1 MSRAT
6 VIVLLSGLAGC
17 HGGADDSAAA
27 DTAIAEGCVAP
38 TGGYAVDWHT
48 TPDPAMAG
56 QEADFSETIYGADGC
71 PVSDLQI
78 NHERMVHNIFVSKDL
93 SSFQHLHMEDYY
105 PLTADALR
113 TATFHFP
120 VTLPYSGEYRLVF
133 DYAHENQWLQTDDWM
148 TVDGDV
154 PQLDAPVEDWSTTQ
168 SVDGMQIEL
177 VWDNNPV
184 ATYEAQWHIHITQD
198 GADVTDLVQY
208 LGADAH
214 ALLITEDASWAAHT
228 HAWVPGLETMS
239 PDMTMGHL
247 YPGPDLPFHFTFP
260 APGNYKAFI
269 QFARAADP
277 DTAFVVPFWIEV
289 SP

>member
-1 MSRAT
+1 VHKDVINLFALRFWICFVTAARKKHESVPLTNAYVQRSLASDVIADSFT
-6 VIVLLSGLAGC
+6 VLKCGKRLG
-17 HGGADDSAAA
+17 
-27 DTAIAEGCVAP
+27 E
-38 TGGYAVDWHT
+38 
-48 TPDPAMAG
+48 
-56 QEADFSETIYGADGC
+56 FSET
-71 PVSDLQI
+71 PVL
-78 NHERMVHNIFVSKDL
+78 VSKDL

-113 TATFHFP
+113 AATFHFP
-120 VTLPYSGEYRLVF
+120 VTLPYAGEYRLVF

-168 SVDGMQIEL
+168 VVDGMQIEL

-239 PDMTMGHL
+239 PDMSMGHL